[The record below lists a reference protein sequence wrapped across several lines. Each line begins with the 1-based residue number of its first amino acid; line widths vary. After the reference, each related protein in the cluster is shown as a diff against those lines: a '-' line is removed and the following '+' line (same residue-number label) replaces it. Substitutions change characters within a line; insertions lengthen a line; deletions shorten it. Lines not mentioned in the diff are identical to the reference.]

1 MDLVVTTI
9 VLLITATSSASSSLP
24 LLVNTTHGLIRGH
37 INEVGIREWKGI
49 PYAAPPVGSL
59 RWKYPTAPS
68 DIPPNQVYEANFD
81 APGIQK
87 RILNIYKIVFSY
99 TCND

>member
-1 MDLVVTTI
+1 MMDLLVTI
-9 VLLITATSSASSSLP
+9 MVLLITATSSASSSLP

-87 RILNIYKIVFSY
+87 RDLKLIEYIY
-99 TCND
+99 